1 MESKEKT
8 MTKNKSIW
16 KYHIALYLPILYL
29 CSLVTVWF
37 LSPFF
42 SLPISSVFSLA
53 SPPSWWDKIPV
64 LGLAWVMSSAAS
76 SPHRPWSRRFLA
88 PRPAY
93 KYRQRACGHSPP
105 PNSHFA
111 MNSSVTRS
119 CRWRRSSERATPSR
133 AWTLPPST
141 TCGSSWTASAA
152 QGCRSTRSSATL
164 HLPHSI
170 LRIWRSESTIHTTR
184 GEGVGLAWEHEPM
197 PSFHQTT
204 ACISLF
210 FECSSR
216 GSILQKLHHT
226 DGTWKHGR
234 I

>member
-1 MESKEKT
+1 M
-8 MTKNKSIW
+8 
-16 KYHIALYLPILYL
+16 
-29 CSLVTVWF
+29 TVWF

-42 SLPISSVFSLA
+42 FSSYLFCILSSVS
-53 SPPSWWDKIPV
+53 SIMV
-64 LGLAWVMSSAAS
+64 RQNSSA
-76 SPHRPWSRRFLA
+76 RPCLGDEQCGELPA
-88 PRPAY
+88 PALKP
-93 KYRQRACGHSPP
+93 
-105 PNSHFA
+105 
-111 MNSSVTRS
+111 MI
-119 CRWRRSSERATPSR
+119 RRSSAERATSSR

-141 TCGSSWTASAA
+141 ACGSSWTASAA
-152 QGCRSTRSSATL
+152 QGCRSTRSSATH

-184 GEGVGLAWEHEPM
+184 GEGVGLAWEREPM

-226 DGTWKHGR
+226 DGTWKPVVRALGKHEN
-234 I
+234 

>member
-1 MESKEKT
+1 MVRQ
-8 MTKNKSIW
+8 N
-16 KYHIALYLPILYL
+16 
-29 CSLVTVWF
+29 
-37 LSPFF
+37 
-42 SLPISSVFSLA
+42 
-53 SPPSWWDKIPV
+53 
-64 LGLAWVMSSAAS
+64 SSARPCLGDEQCSELPTPALKPAIPRS
-76 SPHRPWSRRFLA
+76 SA
-88 PRPAY
+88 CV
-93 KYRQRACGHSPP
+93 KYRRRARGHSPP

-111 MNSSVTRS
+111 MNSSATKS
-119 CRWRRSSERATPSR
+119 CRWHRPSERATPSR

-141 TCGSSWTASAA
+141 ACGSSWTASAA
-152 QGCRSTRSSATL
+152 QGCRSTRSSATH

-184 GEGVGLAWEHEPM
+184 GEGVGLAWEHKPM

-226 DGTWKHGR
+226 DGTWKPVVR
-234 I
+234 ALKVVVTIQLWYLDIIREFILLD